1 MQGGITD
8 EAAGRSKD
16 AAAGQRSE
24 GTDAERQGPRG
35 CHRRGRAHPDRARAQ
50 EKGYYKDTHPNALLA
65 KCMTEV
71 IERAGIPA
79 EAVEDVI
86 TGCVQQ
92 LGEQG
97 FNIGRNAWL
106 QAGLPITTPATTVD
120 RQCGSAQQAVN
131 FGAALVASGVH
142 DVAIGCGV
150 EHMGHIPMGITMQ
163 PAFVEHVGHPFPDE
177 LMSRYDLVPQGISA
191 EMIAD
196 KWEVPRSELDELGL
210 RSHKL
215 AHQATEEGRF
225 ERETV
230 PMKVKMNGSE
240 ETVVTDQGIR
250 PDTDLEKL
258 SQLKPAFKEDG
269 KVTAG
274 NSSQIS
280 DGAAAVLLMT
290 REKADEFGLKPR
302 ARIIDQTTVG
312 VDPVI
317 MLTGPIPAT
326 QKLLERNKMKIGDI
340 DLIEINEAFASVV
353 AAWRR
358 ELEPDMDR
366 VNVNGGAIAL
376 GHPLGST
383 GARLITTLL
392 HELERSDKE
401 VGLVTMCCGGGLGTG
416 TLIQR
421 V

>member
-1 MQGGITD
+1 MQNGNFQGREVVIVG
-8 EAAGRSKD
+8 AARTPIGR
-16 AAAGQRSE
+16 GHE
-24 GTDAERQGPRG
+24 
-35 CHRRGRAHPDRARAQ
+35 
-50 EKGYYKDTHPNALLA
+50 EKGYYKDVHPSNLLA
-65 KCMTEV
+65 KTYSEV
-71 IERAGIPA
+71 IERAGIDPSV
-79 EAVEDVI
+79 VEDVVA
-86 TGCVQQ
+86 GCVQQ
-92 LGEQG
+92 FGEQG
-97 FNIGRNAWL
+97 LNIARNAWL
-106 QAGLPITTPATTVD
+106 EAGLPIETPATTVD

-142 DVAIGCGV
+142 DAVIGGGV
-150 EHMGHIPMGITMQ
+150 EHMGHISFADSMQ
-163 PAFVEHVGHPFPDE
+163 VMQEHGMAFSPQ
-177 LMSRYDLVPQGISA
+177 LMERYNLVPQGISA

-196 KWEVPRSELDELGL
+196 KWEIPRSELDEIGL
-210 RSHKL
+210 RSHQL
-215 AHQATEEGRF
+215 AARATEEGRF
-225 ERETV
+225 EREIV
-230 PMKVKMNGSE
+230 PFAVNGD
-240 ETVVTDQGIR
+240 TYVTDQGIR
-250 PDTDLEKL
+250 PDTSLEKL
-258 SQLKPAFKEDG
+258 SELKPAFKEDG
-269 KVTAG
+269 KITAG

-290 REKADEFGLKPR
+290 REKADELGLEPR
-302 ARIIDQTTVG
+302 ARIVDQTTVG

-326 QKLLERNKMKIGDI
+326 RKLLDRNGMKISDV
-340 DLIEINEAFASVV
+340 DLIEINEAFASVI

-358 ELEPDMDR
+358 EIEPDMDR

-401 VGLVTMCCGGGLGTG
+401 TGLVTMCCGGGLGTG

>member
-1 MQGGITD
+1 MGSNGKFQGREVVIV
-8 EAAGRSKD
+8 EAARTPIGR
-16 AAAGQRSE
+16 GHE
-24 GTDAERQGPRG
+24 
-35 CHRRGRAHPDRARAQ
+35 
-50 EKGYYKDTHPNALLA
+50 EKGYYKDVHPSTLLA
-65 KCMTEV
+65 RSFQEV
-71 IERAGIPA
+71 IDRAGIEPA
-79 EAVEDVI
+79 VVEDVV

-92 LGEQG
+92 FGEQG
-97 FNIGRNAWL
+97 LNIGRNAWL
-106 QAGLPITTPATTVD
+106 EAGLPIETPATTID

-131 FGAALVASGVH
+131 FAAALVASGVH
-142 DVAIGCGV
+142 DAAIGGGV
-150 EHMGHIPMGITMQ
+150 EHMGHISFADSMSVQQEHGF
-163 PAFVEHVGHPFPDE
+163 AFSPE
-177 LMSRYDLVPQGISA
+177 LMERYQLVPQGISA

-196 KWEVPRSELDELGL
+196 KWEIPRSELDEIGL
-210 RSHKL
+210 RSHQL
-215 AHQATEEGRF
+215 AAKATEEGRF
-225 ERETV
+225 ERETIPFAV
-230 PMKVKMNGSE
+230 NGD
-240 ETVVTDQGIR
+240 TYVTDQGIR
-250 PDTDLEKL
+250 PDTSLEKL

-280 DGAAAVLLMT
+280 DGAAAVLVMT
-290 REKADEFGLKPR
+290 REKADELGLKPR
-302 ARIIDQTTVG
+302 ARIVDQTTVG

-326 QKLLERNKMKIGDI
+326 QKLLERNGMQIDDI

-401 VGLVTMCCGGGLGTG
+401 TGLVTMCCGGGLGTG
-416 TLIQR
+416 TLLQR